1 MSKLPE
7 GRKPLPNEW
16 FVDRAN
22 RVIREMT
29 DEERQ
34 RAKERAKANRTPYSE
49 NKCVS
54 CGNVAATDFCEFCL
68 KEE

>member
-1 MSKLPE
+1 MAKIPE

-29 DEERQ
+29 PEERQ
-34 RAKERAKANRTPYSE
+34 RAKEREEANKDEESRDIKDVSFPSE
-49 NKCVS
+49 
-54 CGNVAATDFCEFCL
+54 EI
-68 KEE
+68 

>member
-1 MSKLPE
+1 MAKIPE

-29 DEERQ
+29 PEERQ
-34 RAKERAKANRTPYSE
+34 RAKEREEANKKE
-49 NKCVS
+49 KCS
-54 CGNVAATDFCEFCL
+54 ICGCPSDGNLCEFCL